1 MGARPADLRALTAG
15 HRLAKWQELPRAL
28 TPDALCRQTA
38 HPDAALAAHRRAAA
52 ATHRRVRNQ
61 QCYTQVLQPSR
72 RARDKKARKMAA
84 RLLAT
89 TARRLAMPA
98 AAAFTATAAAA
109 CDSQKEDRLEALERR
124 VAALEPRKTNPTDH
138 WASDLLAAD
147 VLFSERDI
155 EQMVGSLATQISRD
169 YAGRD
174 VVIVGLMDGV
184 FMFLAD
190 LSRKID
196 TQHQLDF
203 ISASSYGL
211 GTVSSGNV
219 RIKKDA
225 DTALAGKHVLLVD
238 EICDSGRTLA
248 SLKLLIS
255 QRNAASVKT
264 CVLLDKVSR
273 RQADIRPDYVGAV
286 CPDEFVVG
294 YGMDWGG
301 KLRSLPFV
309 GVVRR
314 ELYES

>member
-1 MGARPADLRALTAG
+1 
-15 HRLAKWQELPRAL
+15 
-28 TPDALCRQTA
+28 
-38 HPDAALAAHRRAAA
+38 
-52 ATHRRVRNQ
+52 
-61 QCYTQVLQPSR
+61 
-72 RARDKKARKMAA
+72 MAA

-89 TARRLAMPA
+89 AARRLAVPA

-124 VAALEPRKTNPTDH
+124 IAALEPRKTNPTDH

-196 TQHQLDF
+196 TPHTVDF
-203 ISASSYGL
+203 IAASSYGL

-219 RIKKDA
+219 KIKKDSSLPV
-225 DTALAGKHVLLVD
+225 TGKHVLIVD
-238 EICDSGRTLA
+238 EMCDSGRTMA
-248 SLKLLIS
+248 SLKVLME
-255 QRNAASVKT
+255 QRNAKSVKT

-273 RQADIRPDYVGAV
+273 RVEDVRPDYVGAV

-301 KLRSLPFV
+301 KYRSLPFV
-309 GVVRR
+309 GVVRK
-314 ELYES
+314 ELYS

>member
-1 MGARPADLRALTAG
+1 
-15 HRLAKWQELPRAL
+15 
-28 TPDALCRQTA
+28 
-38 HPDAALAAHRRAAA
+38 
-52 ATHRRVRNQ
+52 
-61 QCYTQVLQPSR
+61 
-72 RARDKKARKMAA
+72 MAA

-98 AAAFTATAAAA
+98 AAALTATTAAA
-109 CDSQKEDRLEALERR
+109 CDSQKEDRLQALERR
-124 VAALEPRKTNPTDH
+124 IAALEPRKTNPTDH

-147 VLFSERDI
+147 VLFSEHQI

>member
-1 MGARPADLRALTAG
+1 
-15 HRLAKWQELPRAL
+15 
-28 TPDALCRQTA
+28 
-38 HPDAALAAHRRAAA
+38 
-52 ATHRRVRNQ
+52 
-61 QCYTQVLQPSR
+61 
-72 RARDKKARKMAA
+72 MAA
-84 RLLAT
+84 RLIAT
-89 TARRLAMPA
+89 AARRLAMPA
-98 AAAFTATAAAA
+98 AAALTATAAAA